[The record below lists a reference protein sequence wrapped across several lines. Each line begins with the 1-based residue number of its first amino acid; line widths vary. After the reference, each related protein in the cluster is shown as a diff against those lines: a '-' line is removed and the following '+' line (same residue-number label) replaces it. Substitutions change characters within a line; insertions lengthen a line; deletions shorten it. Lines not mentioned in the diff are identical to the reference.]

1 MQLHLPA
8 WKNIKSQTFLLTFLA
23 ERLAHLN
30 LDIQRSKNGTMD
42 VKEMLNLARIP
53 SILLL
58 GLIYMAYVLIGGLVF
73 WSLEGDL
80 GRKDITVLLRN
91 RNRLLKTYTCLKQEG
106 LEDVAQVRQ

>member
-8 WKNIKSQTFLLTFLA
+8 WKNLKSQTFLLTFLA
-23 ERLAHLN
+23 EHPAHLN

-42 VKEMLNLARIP
+42 LKEMLNLARIP

-58 GLIYMAYVLIGGLVF
+58 GVIYGAYVLIGGLVF

-80 GRKDITVLLRN
+80 GRKDITLLLLN
-91 RNRLLKTYTCLKQEG
+91 RNRLLKTYSCLNQEG